1 MVALNNFSNESFLK
15 ALTALEIVKLPNNS
29 RIVLS
34 VKTLGNEGGILLF
47 SFCVIK
53 NKNDKVRNNN
63 ELINMPKNSIVLYGC
78 ILSILET
85 LIDLSLESVLF
96 VDIKKYL

>member
-15 ALTALEIVKLPNNS
+15 ALTALEMVKLPNNS

-34 VKTLGNEGGILLF
+34 VKTLGNVGGILLF

-53 NKNDKVRNNN
+53 NKNDNVRNNN
-63 ELINMPKNSIVLYGC
+63 ELISMPKNSIVLYGC

-96 VDIKKYL
+96 VDIKKSL